1 MKKTKKQIKAWDDYR
16 LSLLLEKSKSDDH
29 FEKYITIIASGAL
42 GLTIT
47 FIDKISPLEN
57 AICIW
62 IISIGWFLLT
72 TTLFINL
79 LSHYIASKNN
89 TKAVQD
95 IDDEKKME
103 LKLNEV
109 SNRLAI
115 ATTGSKIGIWEYD
128 LTTENIV
135 WDDNMYALYGVK
147 RKKFNPNNKF
157 CFIYSGTLG
166 YKHNP
171 NLFVSIAR
179 CCFLYSKF
187 LSEFLKL

>member
-89 TKAVQD
+89 TKAVQG
-95 IDDEKKME
+95 IDDEKEYDEIVSGINSRNKKM
-103 LKLNEV
+103 
-109 SNRLAI
+109 NRLNLASIYTLAI
-115 ATTGSKIGIWEYD
+115 GLFCILIYTSINAYNGKKNHI
-128 LTTENIV
+128 TTETQDEYKTKSCTKSAESKRQNDTITNI
-135 WDDNMYALYGVK
+135 
-147 RKKFNPNNKF
+147 
-157 CFIYSGTLG
+157 
-166 YKHNP
+166 
-171 NLFVSIAR
+171 SI
-179 CCFLYSKF
+179 KQ
-187 LSEFLKL
+187 